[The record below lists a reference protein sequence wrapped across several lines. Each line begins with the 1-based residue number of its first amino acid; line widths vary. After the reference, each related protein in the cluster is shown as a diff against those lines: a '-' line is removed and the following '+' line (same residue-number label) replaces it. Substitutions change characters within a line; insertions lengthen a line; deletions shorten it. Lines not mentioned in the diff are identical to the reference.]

1 MYKQET
7 GQLVCMV
14 KGYGLQNQDIMVR
27 FSTEARKF
35 SRLQKAQTGC
45 GAHLSSS
52 SMDDTA
58 LSARLMQPKCE
69 ADNSPPSRY
78 EV

>member
-1 MYKQET
+1 
-7 GQLVCMV
+7 MV

-35 SRLQKAQTGC
+35 SRLQKAQTGS
-45 GAHLSSS
+45 GANQSSS

-58 LSARLMQPKCE
+58 LYAGLI
-69 ADNSPPSRY
+69 
-78 EV
+78 